1 MGKIG
6 IITIGQSPRD
16 DIVPEIRA
24 ILGREHAIVEAG
36 AIDGY
41 TIKDVKDQEVLPCDD
56 ILVSRMRDGTEVK
69 VTKRFVVPLIQNRI
83 SEMEDE
89 GIEVILVLCTGKFPE
104 FRSNT
109 LIVTPSKFIRGVVEG
124 SIRKG
129 RLGVI
134 YPAQE
139 QTAKAQ
145 DEWGKENLN
154 VYADVASPY
163 GSDEEIERL
172 ADRLSGE
179 DLDLILLNCMG
190 FSGRMK
196 RLIFER
202 TKKPVIQANAL
213 VARVLKELII

>member
-6 IITIGQSPRD
+6 LITIGQSPRD
-16 DIVPEIRA
+16 DVVPEMRA
-24 ILGREHAIVEAG
+24 ILGREHTIVEAG
-36 AIDGY
+36 ALDGY
-41 TIKDVKDQEVLPCDD
+41 TLKDILEQEVLPYDN

-69 VTKRFVVPLIQNRI
+69 ITKRFVVPLIQKRI
-83 SEMEDE
+83 SKMERE
-89 GIEVILVLCTGKFPE
+89 GIGVIIVLCTGKFPE

-109 LIVTPSKFIRGVVEG
+109 LVVTPSEFIRGVVEG

-134 YPAQE
+134 YPAEE

-145 DEWGKENLN
+145 DEWGGDRLD

-179 DLDLILLNCMG
+179 GLDLILLNCMG
-190 FSGRMK
+190 FNGRMK
-196 RLIFER
+196 RLIWER
-202 TKKPVIQANAL
+202 TGKPVIQANAL